1 MLGIASFYLKGFIAC
16 SAKSSLD
23 GLSYDTVVDPTLTN
37 GAHNNSNNNNSI
49 KQGMKTKRRRVRI
62 KRSLKTGSGAGRPLK
77 IEASKLKAKLDKGED
92 LFILDVRTP
101 EEHEAWKLSYD
112 KYQKTPVIPVD
123 QLASS
128 HDVMKQIPKDKEIVT
143 LCAHG
148 HRSQMAARM
157 LSKLGYNVKSIKGGM
172 AAWNQVYDVAEVPLP
187 SAVSQKH
194 KQVRVWQLRR
204 VSKGCISYVIASG
217 KTATVIDSTCD
228 LDNSVLQ
235 LVEDNDLKIAN
246 VVDTHMHADHVS
258 GLSSLAVKTGAQAYI
273 SAKEGYDAANRAS
286 LQVSLIRDGDEIPLG
301 GGGGGIT
308 LTAIHTAGHT
318 EGSLCFL
325 LKVDGKGEKLSRNY
339 LFTGDTLFVNG
350 VGRPDLHDKAK
361 EFATNLYNAYH
372 DIILEYPDDTAILP
386 AHFDTNT
393 ITVKHGELIVDT
405 IGSVKRKVKLISMS
419 KGEFVKFMVSSVPPR
434 PANYQKIIELNRQL
448 IQCDQINMGDLE
460 AGPNSCAIRM

>member
-1 MLGIASFYLKGFIAC
+1 
-16 SAKSSLD
+16 
-23 GLSYDTVVDPTLTN
+23 
-37 GAHNNSNNNNSI
+37 
-49 KQGMKTKRRRVRI
+49 
-62 KRSLKTGSGAGRPLK
+62 
-77 IEASKLKAKLDKGED
+77 
-92 LFILDVRTP
+92 
-101 EEHEAWKLSYD
+101 
-112 KYQKTPVIPVD
+112 
-123 QLASS
+123 
-128 HDVMKQIPKDKEIVT
+128 
-143 LCAHG
+143 
-148 HRSQMAARM
+148 MAAQM

-204 VSKGCISYVIASG
+204 VSKGCMSYVIASG

-228 LDNSVLQ
+228 LDNSILQ
-235 LVEDNDLKIAN
+235 LAEDNDDLKIAN

-258 GLSSLAVKTGAQAYI
+258 GLTSLAVKTGAHAYI
-273 SAKEGYDAANRAS
+273 SAKEGYDAANRVG

-301 GGGGGIT
+301 DDDGGGGGIT
-308 LTAIHTAGHT
+308 LTAVHTAGHT

-325 LKVDGKGEKLSRNY
+325 LKVDGKGGKLSRNY
-339 LFTGDTLFVNG
+339 YFFFTGDTLFVNG

-361 EFATNLYNAYH
+361 EFATNLYNTYH
-372 DIILEYPDDTAILP
+372 DIILKYPDDTAILP

-393 ITVKHGELIVDT
+393 ITLKHGELIVDT
-405 IGSVKRKVKLISMS
+405 IGSVKRKVKLLSMS